1 MQTLT
6 PGSILGHAVRRRED
20 PRLVTGTG
28 HYVDDM
34 QPEGCLHI
42 AFVRSTLAHARIR
55 SLDVEA
61 AAAAP
66 GVVAVLT
73 GADLGLPDRVGFP
86 MVAATL
92 ARAPLATERV
102 RFVGEAV
109 ALVVAESPGQA
120 ADAAQLVELDLEPLP
135 VLVDPEI
142 ARRADAPLLFPEH
155 GSNIA
160 GHFDSSREEDVLA
173 GADVKIRGRFVNQR
187 LAPVP
192 MEPEA
197 ILVVPEG
204 GRLLVRATSLVPF
217 GLRAEMASSLDMS
230 LADIRVVVGDIGGGF
245 GAKAGARA

>member
-1 MQTLT
+1 MQKLT

-42 AFVRSTLAHARIR
+42 AFVRSTLAHAMIR

-73 GADLGLPDRVGFP
+73 GADLDLPDRVGFP
-86 MVAATL
+86 MVA
-92 ARAPLATERV
+92 
-102 RFVGEAV
+102 
-109 ALVVAESPGQA
+109 
-120 ADAAQLVELDLEPLP
+120 
-135 VLVDPEI
+135 
-142 ARRADAPLLFPEH
+142 
-155 GSNIA
+155 
-160 GHFDSSREEDVLA
+160 GHFDSTREEDVLA
-173 GADVKIRGRFVNQR
+173 GAEVKIRGRFVNQR

-204 GRLLVRATSLVPF
+204 RRLLVRATSQVPF

-230 LADIRVVVGDIGGGF
+230 PADIRVVVGDMGGGF
-245 GAKAGARA
+245 GAKAGARSELIVVAAAARKLGRPVKW